1 MDVTAMSPHQ
11 CDSSGSQQ
19 RIPTIGRRTGS
30 GRAHRERQ
38 PFELLL
44 FATDTALVT
53 EATAAGMDGFI
64 VDWERRG
71 KERRQAGAGTQ
82 INYDTLSDL
91 RRVRATTD
99 ARVICRLNGFGWWT
113 GREVD
118 RAIDAGADEL
128 LLPMVR
134 NTDEVDRT
142 LEMIGDRC
150 GLGILVETSH
160 GVRATPELV
169 TRPLSRVYVGL
180 NDLRIDRGSNELF
193 EPLVDGTVDQ
203 VRAHVGRAR
212 FGVAGLTLPDR
223 GAPVP
228 SRLLAAELSRIGA
241 DFTFL
246 RRSFLADTGGRQLI
260 SAVSAIRANLAELAG
275 RTAAQQLADRQALVG
290 LIRRSAVLP
299 A

>member
-1 MDVTAMSPHQ
+1 MRPHQ
-11 CDSSGSQQ
+11 LDRAGSQQ
-19 RIPTIGRRTGS
+19 RITPMGRLTGPT
-30 GRAHRERQ
+30 RAHRARR

-44 FATDTALVT
+44 FATDTDLVA

-71 KERRQAGAGTQ
+71 KERRQAGQGTQ
-82 INYDTLSDL
+82 INYDTLADL
-91 RRVRATTD
+91 RRVRATTT
-99 ARVICRLNGFGWWT
+99 ATVICRLDGFGWWT

-142 LEMIGDRC
+142 LEMVGDRC
-150 GLGILVETSH
+150 GLGILVETRQ

-193 EPLVDGTVDQ
+193 EPLVDDTVEQ
-203 VRAHVGRAR
+203 VRSYVGPTR

-246 RRSFLADTGGRQLI
+246 RRSFLADTGGRHLTP
-260 SAVSAIRANLAELAG
+260 AVSAIRANLVELAA
-275 RTAAQQLADRQALVG
+275 RTTAQELADRQALVR
-290 LIRRSAVLP
+290 LVRRSAVLP

>member
-1 MDVTAMSPHQ
+1 MSLDHLDPA
-11 CDSSGSQQ
+11 SSQQ
-19 RIPTIGRRTGS
+19 RIPTPVRRTGRR
-30 GRAHRERQ
+30 RADVRASACQ
-38 PFELLL
+38 SFELLL
-44 FATDTALVT
+44 FATDTVLVET
-53 EATAAGMDGFI
+53 ATRAGMDGFI

-71 KERRQAGAGTQ
+71 KGRRQAGEGTQ
-82 INYDTLSDL
+82 INYDTLADL

-99 ARVICRLNGFGWWT
+99 ATVICRLNGFGWWT
-113 GREVD
+113 PREVD

-142 LEMIGDRC
+142 LEMVADRC
-150 GLGILVETSH
+150 GLGILVETRH

-193 EPLVDGTVDQ
+193 EPLVDGTVDH
-203 VRAHVGRAR
+203 VRSHVGRSR

-223 GAPVP
+223 GSPVP

-246 RRSFLADTGGRQLI
+246 RRSFLADTGGRQLTP
-260 SAVSAIRANLAELAG
+260 AVTAIRAHLAELAA
-275 RTAAQQLADRQALVG
+275 RTPAQELADRRALLG
-290 LIRRSAVLP
+290 LVRSSAALP

>member
-1 MDVTAMSPHQ
+1 VIDMSLDHPNPATRRFPSLVRGAGPERP
-11 CDSSGSQQ
+11 D
-19 RIPTIGRRTGS
+19 RGRR
-30 GRAHRERQ
+30 

-44 FATDTALVT
+44 FATDTELV
-53 EATAAGMDGFI
+53 EDATRAGMDGFI

-71 KERRQAGAGTQ
+71 KERRQAGQGTQ
-82 INYDTLSDL
+82 INYDTLADL

-99 ARVICRLNGFGWWT
+99 ATVICRLNGFGWWT

-134 NTDEVDRT
+134 NTSEVDRT
-142 LEMIGDRC
+142 LEMVGDRC
-150 GLGILVETSH
+150 ELGILVETRQ

-169 TRPLSRVYVGL
+169 ARPLSRVYVGL

-203 VRAHVGRAR
+203 VRSEAGRTM

-246 RRSFLADTGGRQLI
+246 RRSFLADTGGRQLT
-260 SAVSAIRANLAELAG
+260 SAVDAIRANLVELAD
-275 RTAAQQLADRQALVG
+275 RTEAQELADRQALVG
-290 LIRRSAVLP
+290 LVRRSAVLP

>member
-1 MDVTAMSPHQ
+1 VIAMSLDHRGPAA
-11 CDSSGSQQ
+11 SQQ
-19 RIPTIGRRTGS
+19 WIPTPLRRTGPQ
-30 GRAHRERQ
+30 RADGASACQ
-38 PFELLL
+38 TFELLL
-44 FATDTALVT
+44 FATDTALVE
-53 EATAAGMDGFI
+53 EATRAGMDGFI

-71 KERRQAGAGTQ
+71 KHRRQAGEGTQ
-82 INYDTLSDL
+82 INHDTVSDL

-99 ARVICRLNGFGWWT
+99 ATVICRLNGFGWWT
-113 GREVD
+113 PGEVE
-118 RAIDAGADEL
+118 RAIDAGADEV

-134 NTDEVDRT
+134 STDEVDRT
-142 LEMIGDRC
+142 LEMVSDRC
-150 GLGILVETSH
+150 GLGILVETRH
-160 GVRATPELV
+160 GVRATPELG

-193 EPLVDGTVDQ
+193 EPLVDGTVEQ
-203 VRAHVGRAR
+203 VRSHVGRPR

-246 RRSFLADTGGRQLI
+246 RRSFLADTGGRQLT
-260 SAVSAIRANLAELAG
+260 SAVRAIRADLVELAA
-275 RTAAQQLADRQALVG
+275 RTPAQELADRQALLG
-290 LIRRSAVLP
+290 LVRRSAVHS

>member
-1 MDVTAMSPHQ
+1 MAMTF
-11 CDSSGSQQ
+11 DQ
-19 RIPTIGRRTGS
+19 RKPASFQEQLAGHGRPTGDQRTRWPAAARS
-30 GRAHRERQ
+30 L
-38 PFELLL
+38 ELLL
-44 FATDTALVT
+44 FATDTGLVE
-53 EATAAGMDGFI
+53 EATGAGMDGFI

-71 KERRQAGAGTQ
+71 KERRQAGEGTQ

-99 ARVICRLNGFGWWT
+99 AAVICRLNGFGWWT
-113 GREVD
+113 PREVD

-142 LEMIGDRC
+142 LELVSDRC
-150 GLGILVETSH
+150 GLGILVETRQ
-160 GVRATPELV
+160 GVRATPALV

-193 EPLVDGTVDQ
+193 DPLIDGTVDQ
-203 VRAHVGRAR
+203 VRAHVGRLS
-212 FGVAGLTLPDR
+212 FGVAGLTLPDC

-246 RRSFLADTGGRQLI
+246 RRSFLADTGGRQLAP
-260 SAVSAIRANLAELAG
+260 AVSAIRAQLVELGA
-275 RTAAQQLADRQALVG
+275 RSEAQELADRQALQA
-290 LIRRSAVLP
+290 LLSRSAVLP